1 MRKYIT
7 IDKITGKVLQTVQWG
22 DNRDLPTNF
31 ILKDNEEVI
40 TIDAKE
46 VVDTYNIYDFISKTF
61 YLLDITDKDVEISDI
76 LTQLSKLDLK
86 LSRFQ
91 EDTWTAMGVNELLLP
106 QIWQDRLKQKRD
118 LRDQLKLFLNT
129 VIQ

>member
-31 ILKDNEEVI
+31 ILKENEEVI
-40 TIDAKE
+40 TIDANE

-61 YLLDITDKDVEISDI
+61 YLLDITDKDVEISEL

-91 EDTWTAMGVNELLLP
+91 EDTWTAMEVNELLLP
-106 QIWQDRLKQKRD
+106 QIWQDRLKQKRN
-118 LRDQLKLFLNT
+118 LRDQLKLL
-129 VIQ
+129 IK

>member
-40 TIDAKE
+40 TIDANE

-61 YLLDITDKDVEISDI
+61 YLLDITDKEVEISEL
-76 LTQLSKLDLK
+76 LTQLSKLDLE

-91 EDTWTAMGVNELLLP
+91 EDTWTAMEVNELLLP
-106 QIWQDRLKQKRD
+106 QIWQDRLKQKRN
-118 LRDQLKLFLNT
+118 LRDQLKLL
-129 VIQ
+129 IK